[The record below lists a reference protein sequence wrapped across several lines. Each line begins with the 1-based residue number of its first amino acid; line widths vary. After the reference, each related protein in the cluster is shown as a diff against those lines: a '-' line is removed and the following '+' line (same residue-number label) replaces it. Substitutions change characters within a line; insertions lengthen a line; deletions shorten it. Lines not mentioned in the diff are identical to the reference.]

1 MSDSTTYTLGN
12 INRTVPKYTLDATL
26 KRARI
31 ESPTGSGNYILKTTD
46 QRLAEA
52 LVERDNKT
60 YLQTTSDIAVDLS
73 NTTIQASVD
82 LSAVTDNQASILST
96 LASQNDGTVLAQV
109 KSVNDKLTTT
119 NSKLTGINNLLI

>member
-1 MSDSTTYTLGN
+1 MQT
-12 INRTVPKYTLDATL
+12 
-26 KRARI
+26 
-31 ESPTGSGNYILKTTD
+31 TTD
-46 QRLAEA
+46 YQL
-52 LVERDNKT
+52 
-60 YLQTTSDIAVDLS
+60 DLS
-73 NTTIQASVD
+73 NTSITAEVD

>member
-60 YLQTTSDIAVDLS
+60 YLQTTSDIDLS